1 VPANRKALPF
11 VRRAAVSRQA
21 ASRAEKGAIAHPW
34 RCYLAVGPTID
45 SVDKR
50 YQVFVSSTFEDLREE
65 RAVVI
70 SALLQLDCFPAGME
84 LFPAADDDSLTLIR
98 NVIDDSDYYVIILGG
113 RYGTLEKNA
122 SKSYTHLEY
131 EYAIKTGKATI
142 ALLHSNPGA
151 LPADKT
157 EGTDEGRRRFNEFRT
172 ELRSK
177 NCRHWA
183 DRSEL
188 TAAVFTGIQH
198 LKRTRPAQGWIRA
211 SESNDE
217 SLKDELLSLRRE
229 RDAMS
234 VALEQANRLRPPAG
248 ADDLASGQEI
258 TEIVLEFPEGKRE
271 SFHPYWDDII
281 RSVLPQTLG
290 AGTDNQGIGLPLVSL
305 AKALHSG
312 MYFPNATA
320 FDWENASVSL
330 SSLGKVI
337 NQMVALGLIE
347 GVHQSS
353 PGGTVWR
360 ATPYGAKEGCRR
372 VAVPRR
378 RAKTANAENDD

>member
-1 VPANRKALPF
+1 M
-11 VRRAAVSRQA
+11 
-21 ASRAEKGAIAHPW
+21 
-34 RCYLAVGPTID
+34 
-45 SVDKR
+45 DKR

-84 LFPAADDDSLTLIR
+84 LFPAADDDSLTLIKS
-98 NVIDDSDYYVIILGG
+98 VIDDSDYYVIILGG

-122 SKSYTHLEY
+122 NKSYTHLEY
-131 EYAIKTGKATI
+131 EYATKTGKPTI

-157 EGTDEGRRRFNEFRT
+157 EGTDEGRRRFSEFRT

-177 NCRHWA
+177 NCRNWA

-198 LKRTRPAQGWIRA
+198 LKRTRPAQGWTRA
-211 SESNDE
+211 GESNDE
-217 SLKDELLSLRRE
+217 SLKDELLGLRRE

-234 VALEQANRLRPPAG
+234 VALEQANRLTPPAG

-271 SFHPYWDDII
+271 SFNPYWDDII

-290 AGTDNQGIGLPLVSL
+290 AGTDNQGVGLPLVSL
-305 AKALHSG
+305 AKAWHSG
-312 MYFPNATA
+312 LYFHNPTP

-337 NQMVALGLIE
+337 NQMVAVGLIE

-353 PGGTVWR
+353 SGGTIWR

-378 RAKTANAENDD
+378 RATTARVENDE